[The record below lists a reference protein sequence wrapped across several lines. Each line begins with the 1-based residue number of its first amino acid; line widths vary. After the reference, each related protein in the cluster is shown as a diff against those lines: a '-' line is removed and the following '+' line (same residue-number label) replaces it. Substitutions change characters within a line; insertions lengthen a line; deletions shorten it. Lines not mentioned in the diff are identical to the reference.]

1 MYFLIL
7 GLALM
12 VLKFLNVAPV
22 ADWSWWWVL
31 APFALAAA
39 WWWLADATG
48 YTRRRAMAREEA
60 LKTERANERRKQI
73 GLPPKR

>member
-7 GLALM
+7 GLVLM
-12 VLKFLNVAPV
+12 ALKFLEVGPV
-22 ADWSWWWVL
+22 AEWSWWWVL

-48 YTRRRAMAREEA
+48 YTRRRAMAREEE
-60 LKTERANERRKQI
+60 LKAERTNERRKRI